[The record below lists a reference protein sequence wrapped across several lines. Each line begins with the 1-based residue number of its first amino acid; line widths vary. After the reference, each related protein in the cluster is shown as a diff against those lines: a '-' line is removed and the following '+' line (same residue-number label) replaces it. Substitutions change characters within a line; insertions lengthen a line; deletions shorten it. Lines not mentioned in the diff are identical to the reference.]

1 MAGEPNESRT
11 PASATDHPDH
21 AERGASAPRGSG
33 PRPEREA
40 HGATAVGAP
49 EASGTAG
56 AAEGEEEAPVVTEVV
71 SAPGPDGQPMRATRE
86 VSGITRDTARPEGG
100 GRAAPADAPAPAR
113 QWPLISVLATTGVGL
128 LVTGLGLFRVGT
140 LLVGLAL
147 LLGAVLRWTVG
158 AVGMLAVRSR
168 FTDTLTYAVLG
179 LVVFFLALMV
189 QPNPWL
195 VIPFLDEILHFTVD

>member
-1 MAGEPNESRT
+1 M
-11 PASATDHPDH
+11 
-21 AERGASAPRGSG
+21 
-33 PRPEREA
+33 
-40 HGATAVGAP
+40 
-49 EASGTAG
+49 
-56 AAEGEEEAPVVTEVV
+56 TEVV
-71 SAPGPDGQPMRATRE
+71 SAPGSRRAADAATRE
-86 VSGITRDTARPEGG
+86 VSGITRTPRAPRAGWRAVSGPDRPRPPGG
-100 GRAAPADAPAPAR
+100 QVPNHSASREPRA
-113 QWPLISVLATTGVGL
+113 SGL
-128 LVTGLGLFRVGT
+128 FVTWFRRFRVGT

-168 FTDTLTYAVLG
+168 FTDTLTYGVLG